1 MVNSLKASA
10 GSELGCAVR
19 TVFARDYLASPGLR
33 REIHGGL
40 QVAENKNSANTVLH
54 YGKARTAPRPGQ
66 PAC

>member
-1 MVNSLKASA
+1 M
-10 GSELGCAVR
+10 
-19 TVFARDYLASPGLR
+19 FARDFLASPGLR